1 MSEEVIRE
9 TIEKKAKK
17 KFKTIDVVYIGLFAA
32 LIAVCSWISI
42 PLTVP
47 ITLQTMAIC
56 LVAGLLGA
64 KRGTI
69 TTVIYILLGLV
80 GVPVFAG
87 FSSGP
92 AALLSP
98 SGGYII
104 GFIFTALIV
113 GIVSDK
119 AKGKMLPLIISMV
132 IGILVC
138 YVFGTAWFAVVYAK
152 QNETATTLK
161 TILGW
166 CVIPFLIP
174 DAVKIAVASILTNR
188 LKKFIK

>member
-1 MSEEVIRE
+1 M
-9 TIEKKAKK
+9 
-17 KFKTIDVVYIGLFAA
+17 
-32 LIAVCSWISI
+32 
-42 PLTVP
+42 
-47 ITLQTMAIC
+47 
-56 LVAGLLGA
+56 
-64 KRGTI
+64 
-69 TTVIYILLGLV
+69 ILS
-80 GVPVFAG
+80 VFAG

-152 QNETATTLK
+152 QNETAATLK